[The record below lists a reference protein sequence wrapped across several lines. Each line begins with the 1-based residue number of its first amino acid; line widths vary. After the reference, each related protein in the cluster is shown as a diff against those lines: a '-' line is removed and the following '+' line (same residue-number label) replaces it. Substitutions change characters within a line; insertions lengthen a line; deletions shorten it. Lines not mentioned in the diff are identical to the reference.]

1 MSADAPSPAQLLT
14 DIGNVPVRLVAF
26 AAAGDVLS
34 SVGPRRYLH
43 AGPPLLPSQTTGAM
57 RGALIG
63 ALLLEEEAE
72 SAEAADMLIEH
83 DELEIAPCHDN
94 QGVGALAG
102 VVSPRVPVTVVGRE
116 DDGSQ
121 AFGTVVE
128 GLGRALAF
136 GNYDT
141 DTLEH
146 VKWLSGEFSETMR
159 RILES
164 IEPIDVVELQAKGL
178 RRGDEGHNRIVASTE
193 KLINLIAPAL
203 VRMGGSSI
211 NVLEEI
217 SGNPH
222 FFLSAS
228 IAAAKS
234 MAMAVEDKG
243 PPGVVTALAGNG
255 LNTGIKV
262 SGAPRGWYVGDPV
275 IPTGLMLVPGREESD
290 AGPLMGDS
298 GVTETMGL
306 GAFSMTASLAL
317 ARVLGVDSAKAQE
330 VVDSMRQICIT
341 EHPRF
346 GLPADDFRGSPFG
359 ISVASVARTGITPA
373 VNAGYAHRVP
383 GEGRV
388 GANVA
393 WFPTAPFEEAN
404 ADLAD
409 VER

>member
-1 MSADAPSPAQLLT
+1 MTANDPSAAQLLA
-14 DIGNVPVRLVAF
+14 DIGRVPVRLVAF

-63 ALLLEEEAE
+63 ALLLEGEAE
-72 SAEAADMLIEH
+72 SAEAADMLIER

-94 QGVGALAG
+94 RGVGALAG
-102 VVSPRVPVTVVGRE
+102 VVSPRVPVTIVERE

-136 GNYDT
+136 GNYDP

-146 VKWLSGEFSETMR
+146 VRWLSGEFSEMMR
-159 RILES
+159 QALDS
-164 IEPIDVVELQAKGL
+164 IEPVDVVELQAKGL

-193 KLINLIAPAL
+193 KLVTLLAPAL
-203 VRMGGSSI
+203 VRMGASSI
-211 NVLEEI
+211 PALQEI

-234 MAMAVEDKG
+234 MALAVEEQG

-255 LNTGIKV
+255 LSTGIKV
-262 SGAPRGWYVGDPV
+262 SGAPRDWYTGEPLV
-275 IPTGLMLVPGREESD
+275 PTGLMLVPGREESD

-298 GVTETMGL
+298 GITETMGL
-306 GAFSMTASLAL
+306 GAFCMTASLSL
-317 ARVLGVDSAKAQE
+317 ARVLGVDSARAQE
-330 VVDSMRQICIT
+330 VVDDMRRICIT

-346 GLPADDFRGSPFG
+346 SLPADDFLGSPFG
-359 ISVASVARTGITPA
+359 ISVASVAETGITPA

-393 WFPTAPFEEAN
+393 WFPTAPFEQAA
-404 ADLAD
+404 ADLSGS
-409 VER
+409 